1 MSFMAS
7 AYSPAF
13 LEVCATEPLHGPK
26 AVILLQI
33 APDIQNR
40 NDMANSWQD
49 YMQFIKEKR
58 NGLYGAT
65 AMIVS
70 NFLIGIPYLCMTS
83 VSPPLRP
90 HTD

>member
-1 MSFMAS
+1 
-7 AYSPAF
+7 
-13 LEVCATEPLHGPK
+13 
-26 AVILLQI
+26 
-33 APDIQNR
+33 
-40 NDMANSWQD
+40 MANSWQD

-83 VSPPLRP
+83 VSSPLRP